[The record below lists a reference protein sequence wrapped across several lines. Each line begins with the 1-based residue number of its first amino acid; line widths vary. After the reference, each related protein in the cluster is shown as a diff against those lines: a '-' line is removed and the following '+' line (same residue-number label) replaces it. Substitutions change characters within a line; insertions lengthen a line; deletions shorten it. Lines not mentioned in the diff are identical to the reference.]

1 MFTWDVKLFGYLYF
15 DDFMDKVKGC
25 GQPENLIHDIPTTI
39 WQILTVIV
47 SVYSSMLRPWLR
59 SRLKIKVIEKIFY
72 L

>member
-25 GQPENLIHDIPTTI
+25 GHPENLIHDIPTTI

-47 SVYSSMLRPWLR
+47 SVYSSVLRFWR
-59 SRLKIKVIEKIFY
+59 SLG
-72 L
+72 